1 MSDLP
6 NDLYFNPH
14 SMRNRLYDHAWP
26 IYARMHTLPG
36 DAHYIKASSGYG
48 DDVFID
54 MRDAMQEFIDR
65 CENGEV
71 LSKYTYAKFK
81 EILERAG

>member
-1 MSDLP
+1 MSEKD
-6 NDLYFNPH
+6 
-14 SMRNRLYDHAWP
+14 SRVCHA
-26 IYARMHTLPG
+26 PG
-36 DAHYIKASSGYG
+36 ERCLGCNHYYGKASVCSYAYTAKEAEEN
-48 DDVFID
+48 DIYFE
-54 MRDAMQEFIDR
+54 MREAMQEFVNR